1 MALTSN
7 PEMFSFSPEPPLC
20 GTHQVQEETQML
32 AGGRGSSVLLPTIGC
47 CQVPWR
53 TFSPPPRGAIH
64 HPLWC
69 PEPHGQT

>member
-32 AGGRGSSVLLPTIGC
+32 ARGRGSSVLSPPTGC
-47 CQVPWR
+47 CQI
-53 TFSPPPRGAIH
+53 S
-64 HPLWC
+64 
-69 PEPHGQT
+69 